1 VLGAVGGGASIA
13 ELGQLFPRVEAP
25 EPSAA

>member
-1 VLGAVGGGASIA
+1 ASIA
-13 ELGQLFPRVEAP
+13 ELGQLFPRVEPPERSP